1 MEKVV
6 YPVILNEDKK
16 DKIPFYVSVP
26 DLGIHTQ
33 GKDLADAI
41 AMARDAINIQI
52 VAMEDEGRLIPEPNK
67 KKYELEEG
75 DFVTMVD
82 ADPARYRKE
91 LSNLSV
97 KKNCTIPQWLAIKAE
112 EAGINFSQ
120 VLQEALKAKL
130 NIA

>member
-16 DKIPFYVSVP
+16 DKIPFYVAVP

-33 GKDLADAI
+33 GMDLADAI
-41 AMARDAINIQI
+41 AMARDAINVQI
-52 VAMEDEGRLIPEPNK
+52 VAMEDEGRNIPEPNS
-67 KKYELEEG
+67 KKYELEAG

-82 ADPARYRKE
+82 ANPARYRRE
-91 LSNLSV
+91 QSNLSV